1 MLDIEKTKQTIRNV
15 IIPFLLALSI
25 VVVMLWMMNSVPSIR
40 SNDAAPSYNIPE
52 PTHTPY
58 NDSKTYMVQSIDE
71 TIEEMEQSTKILN
84 DMGNNS
90 RL

>member
-1 MLDIEKTKQTIRNV
+1 MFDVEKTKQTVKNV

-25 VVVMLWMMNSVPSIR
+25 VVVMLWMMNSVPSVR
-40 SNDAAPSYNIPE
+40 SNSGEPSYVLPE

-58 NDSKTYMVQSIDE
+58 NDSKTYMVQSVNE

-90 RL
+90 AL